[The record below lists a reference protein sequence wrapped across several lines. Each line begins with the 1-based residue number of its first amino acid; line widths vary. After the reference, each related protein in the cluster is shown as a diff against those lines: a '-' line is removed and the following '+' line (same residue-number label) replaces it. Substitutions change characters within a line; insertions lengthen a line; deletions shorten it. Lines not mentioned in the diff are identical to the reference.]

1 MNEVIEVVEKG
12 IATVSTPHDFKDK
25 KLANHTRAI
34 EKLMNGVKKNMVE
47 IAVRLR
53 DIKENKLYEKDGYKD
68 VFDYAQS
75 VLDYKKATVY
85 KMIQCATKFI
95 EATPDGK
102 GYASIITRDNE
113 DYSVSQLMELNC
125 LEADEAIMLDE
136 ANKIDPSM
144 SAKDIREVVAEYK
157 KQNDAKEE
165 TEQEETEQE
174 ETDHEETEQEET
186 EQEVDGTALAILD
199 IAESL
204 CNILLDDR
212 ISKDD
217 KRKIEEFKCW
227 ILGIEL

>member
-12 IATVSTPHDFKDK
+12 IAVVSAPHDFKDK
-25 KLANHTRAI
+25 KLASHTKAI

-75 VLDYKKATVY
+75 VLEYKKGTVY
-85 KMIQCATKFI
+85 KMIQCASKFI

-102 GYASIITRDNE
+102 GYASIITRDDE
-113 DYSVSQLMELNC
+113 DYSVSQLMELNS
-125 LEADEAIMLDE
+125 LEADEAIALDE

-144 SAKDIREVVAEYK
+144 SAKEIREVVTEYK
-157 KQNDAKEE
+157 KQNETKEDD
-165 TEQEETEQE
+165 Q
-174 ETDHEETEQEET
+174 TDDQTDDQAE
-186 EQEVDGTALAILD
+186 EVDRTALAILEVS
-199 IAESL
+199 ESL
-204 CNILLDDR
+204 VNILLDDR
-212 ISKDD
+212 ITKND
-217 KRKIEEFKCW
+217 KKKIEEFKCW

>member
-1 MNEVIEVVEKG
+1 MNEVAEVIEKG
-12 IATVSTPHDFKDK
+12 IATVSAPREFKDK
-25 KLANHTRAI
+25 KLASHTKAI

-68 VFDYAQS
+68 VFDYALS
-75 VLDYKKATVY
+75 VLDYKKPTVY

-102 GYASIITRDNE
+102 GYASIITRDDE
-113 DYSVSQLMELNC
+113 DYSVTQLMELNG
-125 LEADEAIMLDE
+125 LEADEAIALDE

-144 SAKDIREVVAEYK
+144 TAKEIREVVTEYK
-157 KQNDAKEE
+157 KQNEQKDTQTDDQTDDQTDEQ
-165 TEQEETEQE
+165 TE
-174 ETDHEETEQEET
+174 
-186 EQEVDGTALAILD
+186 EVDGTALAILD
-199 IAESL
+199 VAESL
-204 CNILLDDR
+204 VNILLDDR

-217 KRKIEEFKCW
+217 KKKIEDFKCW